1 MQGEPDILFRA
12 FPSVQVISLNEINHL
27 NPAKTAQTDPKLQ
40 QLFGQRQPDSLP
52 FLPSRSSA
60 MGTVATVD
68 LDGILDAITRGGG
81 GSGTGKPSDKIVQ
94 VVP

>member
-1 MQGEPDILFRA
+1 
-12 FPSVQVISLNEINHL
+12 
-27 NPAKTAQTDPKLQ
+27 
-40 QLFGQRQPDSLP
+40 
-52 FLPSRSSA
+52 